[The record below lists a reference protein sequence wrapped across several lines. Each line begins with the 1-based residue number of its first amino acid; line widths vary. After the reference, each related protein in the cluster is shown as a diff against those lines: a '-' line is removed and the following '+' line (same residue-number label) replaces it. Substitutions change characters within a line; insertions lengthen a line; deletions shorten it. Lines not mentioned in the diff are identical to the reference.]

1 MVTKKTLHLV
11 SVLERVEKLE
21 RQNRKLKSTGLIALI
36 AIGGLLLMGQTPSK
50 SRTIRAEEFQ
60 LVDSHD
66 KVMGRIR
73 VDGSSPQIVLFN
85 ENGKETVALY
95 AYPNTGELLLSD
107 LDSGATTRTSA
118 GSIVVSERAKKI
130 WSVP

>member
-1 MVTKKTLHLV
+1 ML
-11 SVLERVEKLE
+11 
-21 RQNRKLKSTGLIALI
+21 A
-36 AIGGLLLMGQTPSK
+36 QTSSN

-66 KVMGRIR
+66 KVMGRMR

-85 ENGKETVALY
+85 ENGKETVSLY

-107 LDSGATTRTSA
+107 LNSGATTRTSA
-118 GSIVVSERAKKI
+118 SSIIVSERAKKI
-130 WSVP
+130 WRVP

>member
-1 MVTKKTLHLV
+1 MVTKTSDLA

-36 AIGGLLLMGQTPSK
+36 AIGGLLLMGQASSK

-73 VDGSSPQIVLFN
+73 VDGNSPQIVLFN
-85 ENGKETVALY
+85 ENGAETVSLY
-95 AYPNTGELLLSD
+95 AYHNTGELLLSD
-107 LDSGATTRTSA
+107 LDSGVTTRTSA
-118 GSIVVSERAKKI
+118 GSIVMTERAKKI

>member
-1 MVTKKTLHLV
+1 MVTQTSDLA

-36 AIGGLLLMGQTPSK
+36 AIGGLLLMGQTSLQR
-50 SRTIRAEEFQ
+50 RTIQAEEFQ

-73 VDGSSPQIVLFN
+73 VDGNSPQIVLFN
-85 ENGKETVALY
+85 ENGRETVSLY
-95 AYPNTGELLLSD
+95 ADHNNGELLLSD
-107 LDSGATTRTSA
+107 LDSGGTTRTSA
-118 GSIVVSERAKKI
+118 GSIVITDRAKKI